1 MTTNQALIDALR
13 ERAAK
18 IVPLA
23 QAPDLLQLAQVAT
36 LCTQAEDLVSAE
48 HRNQSMESA
57 RQDADPLRKF
67 GSALDQP
74 PGERCRGSDKRRSVN
89 GDLAPRET
97 PQPAGKRAVAAGM
110 WSIPPRLS
118 GVVPR
123 KSRISRPI
131 LTRFEP
137 VCAGC

>member
-74 PGERCRGSDKRRSVN
+74 PG
-89 GDLAPRET
+89 
-97 PQPAGKRAVAAGM
+97 AAGLIRDVLLTAI
-110 WSIPPRLS
+110 WPPVKHRN
-118 GVVPR
+118 PR
-123 KSRISRPI
+123 GRGQLRPGCGRSHPDYRESSPEKVGSAG
-131 LTRFEP
+131 RF
-137 VCAGC
+137 